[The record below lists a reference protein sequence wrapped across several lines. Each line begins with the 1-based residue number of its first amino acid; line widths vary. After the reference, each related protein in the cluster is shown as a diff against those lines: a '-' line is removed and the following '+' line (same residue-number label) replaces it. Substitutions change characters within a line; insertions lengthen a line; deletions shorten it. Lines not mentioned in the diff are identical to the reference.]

1 MPLNE
6 FSCDESIEA
15 NEDRDSPNELEGQQE
30 SGRVNQYIDHG
41 LPVQVVAPTGHF
53 PRNSNV
59 PPSNSA
65 GSNPTNVVCHPVDCS
80 RSCMVSTNH
89 AQRSLALKRLC
100 QSVQRSAHGK
110 KTNRR
115 YSKRDK
121 KAIVHRD
128 VTIPIPVPIPIP
140 TNTTQY
146 QYQYSNTVL
155 VL

>member
-115 YSKRDK
+115 YSKRVLLYDSCLSY
-121 KAIVHRD
+121 
-128 VTIPIPVPIPIP
+128 P
-140 TNTTQY
+140 TQTKID
-146 QYQYSNTVL
+146 TVNLNEL
-155 VL
+155 VFSGTVRRTS